1 MIVCNELFGKEG
13 SKSMQQAPAGLVEE
27 GPICPIKLV
36 MVAVRMVIKI
46 YQVGKRGICPSD
58 WAAGWGAV
66 HIHPWLEAVS
76 GRYQLVQIAPDT
88 MVEVVVCS
96 NEGNMSE
103 EA

>member
-1 MIVCNELFGKEG
+1 
-13 SKSMQQAPAGLVEE
+13 MQQAPAGLVEE

-46 YQVGKRGICPSD
+46 YQVGKRGICPSQ

-66 HIHPWLEAVS
+66 TIHPWQEAVS
-76 GRYQLVQIAPDT
+76 GRYQVVQLAPDT

-103 EA
+103 EAWRE